1 MNRHVKCALL
11 AGAAW
16 GVLAGASVAQDAEA
30 TAQAANADQSAATVD
45 DILVTAAV
53 EARFSAA

>member
-16 GVLAGASVAQDAEA
+16 GVLAGATVAQDAEA
-30 TAQAANADQSAATVD
+30 AAQAANACLLYTSDAAD
-45 DILVTAAV
+45 
-53 EARFSAA
+53 E